1 MHPAPRHLARA
12 AAAVGAIAVL
22 AGCASPK
29 PSVLVVDEVP
39 DVSVATDDAAAG
51 AGVTSEAADSALS
64 AAEPGSTK
72 AALAEGVAVE
82 DLGLLSTDQHDVAF
96 GTVVNRTAATVRV
109 TVGITTYDADGAVL
123 SKDSTAE
130 VQVPGRESTLFVAD
144 VFAPEGSTV
153 ATLDATH
160 SVVATLAEKTSVPG
174 AGHTKTPK
182 AGLRLDGL
190 TIHDDPL
197 NPTITGR
204 LASTL
209 PQDLEAVQVSAV
221 CTADGEPVAAGYGH
235 VPTVAA
241 GGTARYEI
249 LLFGSTPQECQ
260 VVATP

>member
-12 AAAVGAIAVL
+12 AAAVAAIAVL
-22 AGCASPK
+22 VGCSSGK
-29 PSVLVVDEVP
+29 PTVLVVDEVP
-39 DVSVATDDAAAG
+39 DVEVAAEGAAPGTEA
-51 AGVTSEAADSALS
+51 AEAADSALS
-64 AAEPGSTK
+64 AEESGSTK
-72 AALAEGVAVE
+72 ATLADGVAVE
-82 DLGLLSTDQHDVAF
+82 DLGMLSTAQHDVAF

-123 SKDSTAE
+123 SEDSTAE

-153 ATLDATH
+153 ATLGATH
-160 SVVATLAEKTSVPG
+160 SVVATLADKTSVPG
-174 AGHTKTPK
+174 AGLPKTPK
-182 AGLRLDGL
+182 AGLRVDGL
-190 TIHDDPL
+190 TIHDNPL

-221 CTADGEPVAAGYGH
+221 CTADGKPVAAGYGH
-235 VPTVAA
+235 VPSLAA

>member
-12 AAAVGAIAVL
+12 AAAVGAMVVL
-22 AGCASPK
+22 VGCGSAK
-29 PSVLVVDEVP
+29 PSVLVVDEVT
-39 DVSVATDDAAAG
+39 DVSVTTEKG
-51 AGVTSEAADSALS
+51 AGTDATGDADDSAPA

-72 AALAEGVAVE
+72 AMLADGVVVE

-96 GTVVNRTAATVRV
+96 GSVVNRTAATVVV

-123 SKDSTAE
+123 SEDSTAE

-153 ATLDATH
+153 ATLDAKH

-174 AGHTKTPK
+174 AGQVKASR

-190 TIHDDPL
+190 TIRDDPL

-204 LASTL
+204 LISTL
-209 PQDLEAVQVSAV
+209 PQDLEAVRVSAV
-221 CTADGEPVAAGYGH
+221 CTADGEPVAAGYGY
-235 VPTVAA
+235 VPSVAA

-249 LLFGSTPQECQ
+249 LLFGSTPDECQ